1 MDICSNCFRG
11 KDGDHIFCPWCGYPT
26 GDIGLKQCRNGHIIF
41 ETLKNCPFCQQA
53 DHLGKAFLNAKRTE
67 RTPTELVR
75 TVGVGAA
82 VVESDTVDKTVLEDD
97 LPDKTVLESG
107 SMPGLH
113 FPYEDLLGKTVVE
126 DYIEK
131 TRLDTSGGKTIVR
144 EPENEVPFFAW
155 IVFTDDG
162 GLPIHDIRLIKE
174 KTIIGKGDDADIKI
188 TEDFVSRLHALIY
201 LEKET
206 FYISDLGSTNG
217 TFVNEEKVML
227 KALNDGDHLRIGRK
241 PAIFKRVTGKLS

>member
-1 MDICSNCFRG
+1 MDICSNCFRS
-11 KDGDHIFCPWCGYPT
+11 KDGDQIFCPWCGYPT
-26 GDIGLKQCRNGHIIF
+26 GDIGLKQCKNGHIIY

-67 RTPTELVR
+67 RTPTELVQ
-75 TVGVGAA
+75 TVGVGAT
-82 VVESDTVDKTVLEDD
+82 VVESDTL
-97 LPDKTVLESG
+97 DKTVLESG
-107 SMPGLH
+107 SMPGLNI
-113 FPYEDLLGKTVVE
+113 PYEDPLGKTVVE

-131 TRLDTSGGKTIVR
+131 TRLDTSGGKTVLR
-144 EPENEVPFFAW
+144 EPENKVPFFAW

-201 LEKET
+201 FEKET

-217 TFVNEEKVML
+217 TFVNEEKIML
-227 KALNDGDHLRIGRK
+227 KTLTDGDHLRIGRK
-241 PAIFKRVTGKLS
+241 PAVFKRVTGKLS